1 MLFGKVTGQVVATKK
16 ENNLQSRRLLVIRQ
30 LDEQLKAT
38 KREFVCVDSVSAKT
52 GDIVLTCTSSSAR
65 LAKMT
70 KGTCSDNT
78 IVGIVERIS
87 SGKNDWF
94 TNGQ

>member
-1 MLFGKVTGQVVATKK
+1 MFFGKVTGQVVATKK
-16 ENNLQSRRLLVIRQ
+16 ENNLSSRRLLVIKQ
-30 LDEQLKAT
+30 LDEQLKPT
-38 KREFVCVDSVSAKT
+38 KREFVCIDSVSAKP
-52 GDIVLTCTSSSAR
+52 GDIVLTCASSSAR

-70 KGTCSDNT
+70 RGTCADNT

-87 SGKNDWF
+87 SGKRDWY